1 MTAPKLELATSAETG
16 PIQRHESSGYGYRR
30 CLEIRNGVDPRLES
44 RDGASLANPG
54 ICRAREARGQVDVN
68 MRGIGETEEVSYFR
82 TAPWFETDGWIARSI
97 LIGADRPTT
106 PERRFPSTGFR
117 RG

>member
-16 PIQRHESSGYGYRR
+16 PILRHGSSGYGYRR

-44 RDGASLANPG
+44 RNGASLANPG
-54 ICRAREARGQVDVN
+54 IRRAPEGYDHVDINV
-68 MRGIGETEEVSYFR
+68 RGIGETEEASYFR
-82 TAPWFETDGWIARSI
+82 TTPWFETGGWIARSI
-97 LIGADRPTT
+97 LIGAGRRTP
-106 PERRFPSTGFR
+106 PERRYPSTGFR